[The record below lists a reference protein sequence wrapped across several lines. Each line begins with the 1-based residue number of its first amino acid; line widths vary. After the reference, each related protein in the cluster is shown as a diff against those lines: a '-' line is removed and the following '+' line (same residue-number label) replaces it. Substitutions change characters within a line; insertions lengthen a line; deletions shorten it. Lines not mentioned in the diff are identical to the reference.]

1 MYKPRKIGISA
12 KKEILTIS
20 RGIKFKLVKE
30 SNCAI
35 GYRKNAIP
43 KNCTVVSLL
52 YLRDCKRN
60 IKGIVYILVIPIITP
75 LIEPIKICIK
85 GDL

>member
-1 MYKPRKIGISA
+1 MYKPRKIGIST
-12 KKEILTIS
+12 KKELLTIS
-20 RGIKFKLVKE
+20 RDIRFKLVKE
-30 SNCAI
+30 INCAN
-35 GYRKNAIP
+35 GYRKKAIP

-75 LIEPIKICIK
+75 LTEPIKICIN

>member
-20 RGIKFKLVKE
+20 RDIKFKLVKE

-35 GYRKNAIP
+35 GYRKNAIT
-43 KNCTVVSLL
+43 KN
-52 YLRDCKRN
+52 
-60 IKGIVYILVIPIITP
+60 
-75 LIEPIKICIK
+75 
-85 GDL
+85 